1 MSVILIH
8 EMFLVYNLETFT
20 NCEEVKHIMVMIIA
34 IIYIFFNLM
43 TLFDQQL
50 KIIFRKSSAP
60 YPSTKKKKIHSPVL
74 LPPPLKIQKL
84 QLPPFLPT
92 LKFLQVPPAERGGGM
107 EDTMIYLER
116 MVSFFP
122 ILD

>member
-60 YPSTKKKKIHSPVL
+60 YPSTKKKNPLPRFTPSPTKNSKTAT
-74 LPPPLKIQKL
+74 PPLFANIEIFTGPSCRK
-84 QLPPFLPT
+84 
-92 LKFLQVPPAERGGGM
+92 GGGWR
-107 EDTMIYLER
+107 TL
-116 MVSFFP
+116 
-122 ILD
+122 